1 MRISIHLKQGR
12 CFLNLWHSSGELHE
26 GRRGARGRVL
36 GDALMPGT
44 ASITC
49 HSPRA
54 GARTWI
60 VSRENLACSTFGFRY
75 PCQGQQHKDSSDT
88 KSWVMLKTGHRL
100 VSAPGT
106 IHPSDTRLPSLLLQL
121 CFQMSAS
128 QGINTDLF
136 GIRTVHHHQRYLS

>member
-1 MRISIHLKQGR
+1 MRIFIHLKQGR
-12 CFLNLWHSSGELHE
+12 CFSNLWHSSGELLE
-26 GRRGARGRVL
+26 RRRGACGRVL
-36 GDALMPGT
+36 GDSLMPGA

-49 HSPRA
+49 HSPSA
-54 GARTWI
+54 GARTWM
-60 VSRENLACSTFGFRY
+60 VSRENLAGATSDFQY
-75 PCQGQQHKDSSDT
+75 PCQGQQHKDSSDV
-88 KSWVMLKTGHRL
+88 KSWIVLKTAHWL

-106 IHPSDTRLPSLLLQL
+106 ILPSDPGLPSPLLQL